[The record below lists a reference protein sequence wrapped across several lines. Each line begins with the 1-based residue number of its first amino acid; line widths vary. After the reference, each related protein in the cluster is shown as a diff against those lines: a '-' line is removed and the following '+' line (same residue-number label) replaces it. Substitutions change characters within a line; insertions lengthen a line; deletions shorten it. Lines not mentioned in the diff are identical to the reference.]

1 MPRAHRAK
9 RSDLDGQLKLAPSP
23 VHVALLPQPLAF
35 LEQRPCLGGGR
46 RRRSGQWR
54 SLSARS
60 GQWRSGAELGRT
72 HRARMR
78 LRSTCR
84 SSLKAAIDSFF
95 LGPPR
100 CPDPNIPASGEDL
113 SSLLSTCAPRF
124 ALSEF
129 AQTRSW
135 SRFDGRPRTAE
146 SSWCAMGA
154 DARPGHRH
162 NGGACSL
169 CCSSP
174 FSQPHMGA
182 DGHCHVG
189 RLVEVPEVP
198 EEQDR
203 RSSAAEGPSAA
214 LARAMEGNPDVDA
227 GIGWL
232 GDVFCHRTAQAALT
246 VARETLPNPCCVGVG
261 MELVEVASGRAS
273 EPAPLLLVQSL
284 VPRGPAECSAAIA
297 PGDCLVAVDRRRV
310 SSSADARRLIL
321 GERGTGVTLSFQRRG
336 HAFEVPLRRE
346 RVWAANAFTLADQV
360 LMSAK
365 DPSDYHHRGI
375 PMFCQQGWAEGPP
388 AGDGH
393 WRTSKLENLDSRWEG
408 WTTVEHASARAQ
420 RDDRFLDFARTRVHY
435 KRVERVDTAAIA
447 HSTRPLLHTQEGP
460 QLSSAALAAV
470 GVDSR
475 DGFAR
480 HVAMMPHDVAT

>member
-1 MPRAHRAK
+1 MPGRGEAPAQWAVAQCVSAQWAVAQWRSAWEDAPRAHATA
-9 RSDLDGQLKLAPSP
+9 Q
-23 VHVALLPQPLAF
+23 HLPQLLEGRHRQLLLGAAPLSGP
-35 LEQRPCLGGGR
+35 EHPGVGGGP
-46 RRRSGQWR
+46 
-54 SLSARS
+54 LF
-60 GQWRSGAELGRT
+60 
-72 HRARMR
+72 
-78 LRSTCR
+78 
-84 SSLKAAIDSFF
+84 SSLH
-95 LGPPR
+95 
-100 CPDPNIPASGEDL
+100 
-113 SSLLSTCAPRF
+113 CAPRF